1 MNRTRKVQE
10 KIFFTCLEIILIQI
24 KVDSSGTKNCYP
36 KLQIHGNIQLQSTNR
51 IKLP

>member
-10 KIFFTCLEIILIQI
+10 KIFFTYLEKILIQI
-24 KVDSSGTKNCYP
+24 KVDSPGTKNYYT
-36 KLQIHGNIQLQSTNR
+36 KLQTHGNIQLQSTNR

>member
-24 KVDSSGTKNCYP
+24 KVDSPGTKNQ
-36 KLQIHGNIQLQSTNR
+36 KDSSIRVELSI
-51 IKLP
+51 